1 MLLLTIIILV
11 TTTTSIVIICV
22 FTNRIWKK
30 NFEKRLIYGVLALT
44 RQNIGQR
51 TKYEG
56 LINLTA
62 QSAAYCDVLKNA
74 GENETFSMRE
84 RREQF
89 LQIF

>member
-1 MLLLTIIILV
+1 MLLLTTNIIITI
-11 TTTTSIVIICV
+11 TTLVIICV

-51 TKYEG
+51 AKNEG
-56 LINLTA
+56 LVNQTA

-74 GENETFSMRE
+74 GENEIFSMRE